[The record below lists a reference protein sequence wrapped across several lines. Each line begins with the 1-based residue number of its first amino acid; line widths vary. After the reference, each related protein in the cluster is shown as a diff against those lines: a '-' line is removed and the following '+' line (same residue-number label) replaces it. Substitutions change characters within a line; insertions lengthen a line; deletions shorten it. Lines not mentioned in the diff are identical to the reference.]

1 MESARGSVHWG
12 WDDATIV
19 DIKVD
24 PQRRRF
30 GRSESDFALQ
40 PLIEACSMGM
50 LCANKESPAWEAP
63 AVQFSQ
69 IS

>member
-40 PLIEACSMGM
+40 PLIEACAAKVAGE
-50 LCANKESPAWEAP
+50 LGARL
-63 AVQFSQ
+63 
-69 IS
+69 